1 MTPAK
6 ATPLSRRLLGIDSLR
21 WNAVAPWRAA
31 RVTLAIVLPLVIGWL
46 SGHID
51 YGAYVALGALPAA
64 LASFQGET
72 LSRVALVF
80 AASVGMA
87 VSTLV
92 GGTTAATA
100 PWLLVP
106 TIALWGYLTGLAVC
120 LGPRVSAVV
129 LTWSIALLISVG
141 LPSGSSEA
149 ALRSAFVLAGGLFQA
164 VLVASS

>member
-6 ATPLSRRLLGIDSLR
+6 ATLLSRRLLGIDSLR

-72 LSRVALVF
+72 LSRVARCNPPP
-80 AASVGMA
+80 AAR
-87 VSTLV
+87 
-92 GGTTAATA
+92 AATPKPPPFA
-100 PWLLVP
+100 
-106 TIALWGYLTGLAVC
+106 
-120 LGPRVSAVV
+120 
-129 LTWSIALLISVG
+129 WST
-141 LPSGSSEA
+141 SGNI
-149 ALRSAFVLAGGLFQA
+149 RR
-164 VLVASS
+164 